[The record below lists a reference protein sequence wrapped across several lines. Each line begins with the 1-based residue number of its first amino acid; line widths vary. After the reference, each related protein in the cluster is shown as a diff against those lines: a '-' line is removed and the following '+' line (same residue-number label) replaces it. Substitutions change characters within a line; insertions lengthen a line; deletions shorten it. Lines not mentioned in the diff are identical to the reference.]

1 MSSHDE
7 RVSTVPATTRGG
19 LPAILVAVAMIV
31 ALVAMH
37 GPVAAVLTGATAPV
51 TQSAAGAAPSAPQ
64 GDPVPCVGQCQDGC
78 PDEMTGCEAT
88 AQAQEQ
94 PAGPELPEAVCLQSA
109 SQFPTLQ
116 ARAGRG
122 PVRPSLLAL
131 SISRT

>member
-1 MSSHDE
+1 MSGPDE
-7 RVSTVPATTRGG
+7 RVSGVPAGTRGG

-37 GPVAAVLTGATAPV
+37 GPVAAVLIGATAPV
-51 TQSAAGAAPSAPQ
+51 SQSAAGAAPSAPQ
-64 GDPVPCVGQCQDGC
+64 GAAVPCVGQCQDGC
-78 PDEMTGCEAT
+78 TDGMTGCEAT
-88 AQAQEQ
+88 TPIQEQ
-94 PAGPELPEAVCLQSA
+94 PAGPELPETVRLQSA
-109 SQFPTLQ
+109 SQLPALQ